1 MKNIKVGIIGGAGYT
16 SGELIRLLINHPN
29 AALDFVYSTS
39 NAGNKISNIHQDLMG
54 DLDMKFTD
62 TVNPNVDVLFLC
74 LGHGNSVKFLSANAF
89 SDTTRIIDLGN
100 DFRLEKDKVF
110 TSTGSVQ
117 AKTFVYG
124 LPELQRDDIKKANY
138 IANPGCFATA
148 IQLALLPLAEKGL
161 LHNDVH
167 INAVTGATG
176 AGTSLSETSH
186 FPWRDNNFSYYKP
199 FTHQHLGEINQSVKQ
214 LQNGFTSEILFMP
227 NRGNFSRGI
236 FATVYTNF
244 EGTLEEAK
252 ALFEAFYKDAKFT
265 FVSDEVLHLKQVV
278 NTNKC
283 LIHLH
288 KHNNKLLVTSII
300 DNLLKGASGQAIQNM
315 NLMFGLEE
323 TTGLQLKATYF

>member
-1 MKNIKVGIIGGAGYT
+1 MIQVGIIGGAGYT
-16 SGELIRLLINHPN
+16 AGELLRLLINHPETEIN
-29 AALDFVYSTS
+29 FVYSTS
-39 NAGNKISNIHQDLMG
+39 NAGNKISSVHQDLLG
-54 DLDMKFTD
+54 DLDLKFTD
-62 TVNPNVDVLFLC
+62 TINPNVDVLFLC
-74 LGHGNSVKFLSANAF
+74 LGHGNSVKFLSANTF
-89 SDTTRIIDLGN
+89 SNTTKIIDLGN
-100 DFRLEKDKVF
+100 DFRLEKDKEF
-110 TSTGSVQ
+110 NR
-117 AKTFVYG
+117 KTFVYG
-124 LPELQRDDIKKANY
+124 LPELQKDAIKKADY

-148 IQLALLPLAEKGL
+148 IQLALLPLAQQNL
-161 LHNDVH
+161 LSDDVH
-167 INAVTGATG
+167 VNAVTGATG

-214 LQNGFTSEILFMP
+214 LQNSFSSEILFMP

-244 EGTLEEAK
+244 EGSLEEAK
-252 ALFEAFYKDAKFT
+252 ELYKSFYKDAKFT

-288 KHNNKLLVTSII
+288 KHNNKLLLTSII

-323 TTGLQLKATYF
+323 TMGLQLKATYF

>member
-1 MKNIKVGIIGGAGYT
+1 MIEVGIIGGAGYT
-16 SGELIRLLINHPN
+16 AGELIRLLINHPKTN
-29 AALDFVYSTS
+29 INFVYSTS
-39 NAGNKISNIHQDLMG
+39 NAGNKISKIHQDLIG
-54 DLDMKFTD
+54 SLDLEFTD
-62 TVNPNVDVLFLC
+62 TINPKVDVLFLC
-74 LGHGNSVKFLSANAF
+74 LGHGNSVRFLSANTF
-89 SDTTRIIDLGN
+89 FENTKIIDLGN

-110 TSTGSVQ
+110 NG
-117 AKTFVYG
+117 KTFVYG
-124 LPELQRDDIKKANY
+124 LPELQKEDIKKANY

-148 IQLALLPLAEKGL
+148 IQLALLPLAKKGL
-161 LHNDVH
+161 VKNDVH

-176 AGTSLSETSH
+176 AGTSLSATTH
-186 FPWRDNNFSYYKP
+186 YTWRDNNFSYYKP

-214 LQNGFTSEILFMP
+214 LQSSFSSEILFMP

-236 FATVYTNF
+236 FATVYTDF
-244 EGTLEEAK
+244 EGSIEEAK
-252 ALFEAFYKDAKFT
+252 TIYKTFYNDAEFT
-265 FVSDEVLHLKQVV
+265 FISDEELHLKQVV

-323 TTGLQLKATYF
+323 TEGLHLKATYF

>member
-1 MKNIKVGIIGGAGYT
+1 MKNIQVGIIGGAGYT
-16 SGELIRLLINHPN
+16 AGELIRLLINHPEVEIN
-29 AALDFVYSTS
+29 FVYSTS
-39 NAGNKISNIHQDLMG
+39 NAGNKISSVHQDLLG
-54 DLDMKFTD
+54 DLEMKFTD
-62 TVNPNVDVLFLC
+62 TVNPKVDVLFLC
-74 LGHGNSVKFLSANAF
+74 LGHGNSVKFLSANTF
-89 SDTTRIIDLGN
+89 SENTKVIDLGN
-100 DFRLEKDKVF
+100 DFRLESDKVF
-110 TSTGSVQ
+110 QGN
-117 AKTFVYG
+117 TFVYG
-124 LPELQRDDIKKANY
+124 LPELQRDAVKKANY

-148 IQLALLPLAEKGL
+148 IQLALLPLAENGML
-161 LHNDVH
+161 GSDVH
-167 INAVTGATG
+167 VNAVTGSTG
-176 AGTSLSETSH
+176 AGTSLSDTSH

-214 LQNGFTSEILFMP
+214 LQNSFGSEILFMP

-244 EGTLEEAK
+244 DGSLEEAK
-252 ALFEAFYKDAKFT
+252 ALFKTFYKDAKFT